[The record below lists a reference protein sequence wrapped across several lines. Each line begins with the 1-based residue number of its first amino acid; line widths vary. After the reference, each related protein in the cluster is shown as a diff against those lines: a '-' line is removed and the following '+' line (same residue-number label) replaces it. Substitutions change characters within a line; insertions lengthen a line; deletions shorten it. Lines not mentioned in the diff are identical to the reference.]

1 MRTRM
6 VVLAALTLAGCQ
18 PEPRSAEY
26 FEAHPADAAR
36 TIAACDAGR
45 HWGGGAAGAAGR
57 HRGGA
62 CEPALAGPAA
72 IAANKRLELFR
83 RSFK

>member
-1 MRTRM
+1 M

-45 HWGGGAAGAAGR
+45 HRGR
-57 HRGGA
+57 A
-62 CEPALAGPAA
+62 CETALAGQAA
-72 IAANKRLELFR
+72 NEANKRLELFR